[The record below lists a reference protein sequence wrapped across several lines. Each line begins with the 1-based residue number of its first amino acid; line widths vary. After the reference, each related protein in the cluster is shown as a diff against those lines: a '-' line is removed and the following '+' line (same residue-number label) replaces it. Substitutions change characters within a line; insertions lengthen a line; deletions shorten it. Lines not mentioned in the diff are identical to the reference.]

1 MNHRLNE
8 LHLQRGRLL
17 ERIASQ
23 RVQLSQESQP
33 AYAFLFKADRV
44 LDSVHAAAYYV
55 KQNSGIFMLAA
66 AGLFFVNKGR
76 VWRLAKKT
84 FFAWQAFQAVREK
97 LFMFGSRPH
106 P

>member
-1 MNHRLNE
+1 MNRRLNE

-23 RVQLSQESQP
+23 RLQLSQEAQP
-33 AYAFLFKADRV
+33 AYVVLSKADHV
-44 LDSVHAAAYYV
+44 LDSVQAAAYYV
-55 KQNSGIFMLAA
+55 KQHSGMVMLAV
-66 AGLFFVNKGR
+66 AGLFFMNKGR
-76 VWRLAKKT
+76 LWRLAKRG

-97 LFMFGSRPH
+97 LFMFGSRPR